1 MFDFVRDNKRLMQG
15 VLALLI
21 LPSLVLVGADSY
33 QNREAANAVAT
44 VADQKVTQQEWD
56 AAQREQMDR
65 YRQMLGER
73 FDQKLFDS
81 PQIKRDILEGLI
93 AKKALEAEIA
103 KNHMV
108 YGEQQLREFYA
119 QAFKPGEEGV
129 AAYQAQAAQR
139 GMTTQGFDQW
149 VRNQQLLN
157 QLNSA
162 IGASA
167 FAPRSVSE
175 RLSTLNEQERE
186 AQEMLFPAMQYASQV
201 KVTDEMVKAFYD
213 KNGDLFQVPEQA
225 RIEYVVLD
233 TAAVESQVSVSD
245 AEIADFYEKN
255 KKRFGTEE
263 QRTASHILLAA
274 AKDASAAD
282 KAAAKAKAE
291 SLLAQLRKEPGK
303 FAELAKANSQD
314 PVSGEAGG
322 DLGVMTKGLFVK
334 PVEDAINSL
343 KLGEISN
350 LVESEFGYHIITV
363 TKIAPAQ
370 QRTLAEVK
378 DEVAKEVKNQ
388 KMSKMWSEMAG
399 TFGDTVYEQSDS
411 LKPVA
416 DKLKLQIQTAEGV
429 TRTPAPNKAG
439 AAFNNPKFLA
449 ALFGDALKNK
459 RNTEAVEIAPS
470 TLMSGRVVEHKPATK
485 RPLAE
490 VADAIRMRVTQEE
503 AVKLA
508 KKEGEAKLAAA
519 KASGDAAGFGEAK
532 VVARLKEPPFA
543 PAASEAIMKAETSKL
558 PAYVGVELPGQGY
571 AVYRINKVSQ
581 AAPDAARRKQ
591 EAEQIAGAVGQTE
604 MYAYVEAVK
613 KKGKAKINV
622 TTPAEAK

>member
-1 MFDFVRDNKRLMQG
+1 MFDFVRNNKRLMQG

-33 QNREAANAVAT
+33 QNREAANSVAT
-44 VADQKVTQQEWD
+44 VAGAKISQQEWD
-56 AAQREQMDR
+56 NAQREQMDR
-65 YRQMLGER
+65 YRQMMGER
-73 FDQKLFDS
+73 FDAKMFDS
-81 PQIKRDILEGLI
+81 PQIKRDILEGLV
-93 AKKALEAEIA
+93 AKKALEAEVA
-103 KNHMV
+103 SNHMV
-108 YGEQQLREFYA
+108 YSDQMLRELYA
-119 QAFKPGEEGV
+119 QSFRPGEEGL
-129 AAYQAQAAQR
+129 AQYQAAAAAR
-139 GMTTQGFDQW
+139 GLTTQGFDAF
-149 VRNQQLLN
+149 VRNQQVLN
-157 QLNSA
+157 QLSSA
-162 IGASA
+162 IGGTA

-175 RLSTLNEQERE
+175 RLATLNEQERE
-186 AQEMLFPAMQYASQV
+186 AQEIMFSAAQYAPQV

-213 KNGDLFQVPEQA
+213 KNANLFMVPEQA
-225 RIEYVVLD
+225 KIEYVILD
-233 TAAVESQVSVSD
+233 SASVESQVTVSD
-245 AEIADFYEKN
+245 AEVADFYEKN

-303 FAELAKANSQD
+303 FAELAKAHSQD

-363 TKIAPAQ
+363 TKIEPAK

-378 DEVAKEVKNQ
+378 DEVTKEVKSQ
-388 KMSKMWSEMAG
+388 KMGKKWSEMAEV
-399 TFGDTVYEQSDS
+399 FGDTVYEQADS

-416 DKLKLQIQTAEGV
+416 DKLKLTVQTAEGV
-429 TRTPAPNKAG
+429 TRNPNPQQAQAPY
-439 AAFNNPKFLA
+439 NNAKFLN

-459 RNTEAVEIAPS
+459 RNTEAVEVAGS
-470 TLMSGRVVEHKPATK
+470 TLIAGRVVEHKPAAK

-490 VADAIRMRVTQEE
+490 VQDAIRMRVTQEE

-508 KKEGEAKLAAA
+508 RKEGEAKLAAA
-519 KASGDAAGFGEAK
+519 KASGDATGFGEAK
-532 VVARLKEPPFA
+532 VVARLQQPPFA
-543 PAASEAIMKAETSKL
+543 PAAAEAIMKADTAKL

-571 AVYRINKVSQ
+571 AVYRINKVTQ
-581 AAPDAARRKQ
+581 AAPDVARRKQ
-591 EAEQIAGAVGQTE
+591 EQEQIAGAVGQAE
-604 MYAYVEAVK
+604 MYSYVEAVK
-613 KKGKAKINV
+613 KKGKAKVNV
-622 TTPAEAK
+622 ATPKT

>member
-1 MFDFVRDNKRLMQG
+1 MFEFVRNNKRLMQG

-21 LPSLVLVGADSY
+21 LPSLVLVGADQY
-33 QNREAANAVAT
+33 QNREAGNSVAT
-44 VADQKVTQQEWD
+44 VAGQKITQQEWD
-56 AAQREQMDR
+56 NAQREAMDR

-73 FDQKLFDS
+73 FDPKMFDS
-81 PQIKRDILEGLI
+81 PQIKQDILEGLI
-93 AKKALEAEIA
+93 AKKAMEAEVT
-103 KNHMV
+103 KNNMV
-108 YGEQQLREFYA
+108 YSDAMLVELYKQT
-119 QAFKPGEEGV
+119 FKGGDEGLMAYKG
-129 AAYQAQAAQR
+129 AAAAR
-139 GMTTQGFDQW
+139 GLTTQGYDAW
-149 VRNQQLLN
+149 VRQQMVMN
-157 QLNSA
+157 QLNTA
-162 IGASA
+162 ISGTA

-186 AQEMLFPAMQYASQV
+186 AQEIMFPAAQYAAQV
-201 KVTDEMVKAFYD
+201 KVSDEMVKAFYD
-213 KNGDLFQVPEQA
+213 KNNEMFQVPEQA
-225 RIEYVVLD
+225 KIEYVVLD
-233 TAAVESQVSVSD
+233 SAAVESQVSVSD
-245 AEIADFYEKN
+245 EEVAAFYEQN

-274 AKDASAAD
+274 SKDASAAD

-322 DLGVMTKGLFVK
+322 DLGVVTKGLFVK
-334 PVEDAINSL
+334 PVEDAINAL
-343 KLGEISN
+343 KLNEISN

-378 DEVAKEVKNQ
+378 DEATKELKNQ
-388 KMSKMWSEMAG
+388 KMSKKWSEMAA
-399 TFGDTVYEQSDS
+399 TFGDTVYEQSES

-416 DKLKLQIQTAEGV
+416 DKLKLTVQTGPVV
-429 TRTPAPNKAG
+429 TRNPNPQAGTAPY
-439 AAFNNPKFLA
+439 NNAKFLT

-459 RNTEAVEIAPS
+459 RNTEAVEVAPS
-470 TLMSGRVVEHKPATK
+470 TLIAGRVVEHKPAAK

-490 VADAIRMRVTQEE
+490 VQEAIRMRVTQEE

-543 PAASEAIMKAETSKL
+543 PAASEAIMKADVSKL

-571 AVYRINKVSQ
+571 AVYRINKVEQ

-604 MYAYVEAVK
+604 MYAFVEAIK
-613 KKGKAKINV
+613 KKGKAKV
-622 TTPAEAK
+622 TVVAAK

>member
-1 MFDFVRDNKRLMQG
+1 MFDFVRNNKRLMQG

-33 QNREAANAVAT
+33 QNRDAANAVAT
-44 VADQKVTQQEWD
+44 VAGQKISQQEWD
-56 AAQREQMDR
+56 NAQREAMDR

-73 FDQKLFDS
+73 FDPKMFDS
-81 PQIKRDILEGLI
+81 PQIKRDILEGLL
-93 AKKALEAEIA
+93 AKKALEAEVV
-103 KNHMV
+103 KNHMA
-108 YGEQQLREFYA
+108 YSDQQLMDFYA
-119 QAFKPGEEGV
+119 QNFPAGEAGKLQ
-129 AAYQAQAAQR
+129 YQAAAAQR
-139 GMTTQGFDQW
+139 GMTTQGLDAF
-149 VRNQQLLN
+149 VRQQQVIN

-162 IGASA
+162 IGGTA

-186 AQEMLFPAMQYASQV
+186 AQEMVFSAAQYAPQV

-213 KNGDLFQVPEQA
+213 KNGELFMVPEQA
-225 RIEYVVLD
+225 KIEYVVLD
-233 TAAVESQVSVSD
+233 SAAVESQVSVTD

-255 KKRFGTEE
+255 KQRFGSEE

-274 AKDASAAD
+274 GKEASAAE

-303 FAELAKANSQD
+303 FAELAKAHSQD

-343 KLGEISN
+343 KQGEISN

-363 TKIAPAQ
+363 TRIVPAQ
-370 QRTLAEVK
+370 QRALADVKEEVT
-378 DEVAKEVKNQ
+378 KEVKTQ
-388 KMSKMWSEMAG
+388 KMGKKWSEMAEV
-399 TFGDTVYEQSDS
+399 FGDTVYEQADS

-416 DKLKLQIQTAEGV
+416 DKLKLQIQTADGV
-429 TRTPAPNKAG
+429 VRNPSPQMAG
-439 AAFNNPKFLA
+439 AAFNNPKFLN

-459 RNTEAVEIAPS
+459 RNTEAVEVAPS
-470 TLMSGRVVEHKPATK
+470 TLMAGRVVEHKPATK

-490 VADAIRMRVTQEE
+490 VQEAIRMRVTQEE

-508 KKEGEAKLAAA
+508 KKEGEAKLAAV
-519 KASGDAAGFGEAK
+519 KASGDATGFGEAK
-532 VVARLKEPPFA
+532 VVARLQQPPFA
-543 PAASEAIMKAETSKL
+543 PAAAEAIMKADTAKL

-571 AVYRINKVSQ
+571 ALYRINKVSQ
-581 AAPDAARRKQ
+581 ATPDAARRKQ
-591 EAEQIAGAVGQTE
+591 EQEQIAGAVGQTE
-604 MYAYVEAVK
+604 MYAYVEAIK
-613 KKGKAKINV
+613 KKGKAKIN
-622 TTPAEAK
+622 TTIGEAK